1 MKYFAFIL
9 SIMVAISAYASEK
22 IHDRF
27 PDADS
32 DKPWHINAEKITYDE
47 KADIYIASGNV
58 SITKNDIKI
67 SADFVRFN
75 YKTMKVDASG
85 HVLLTSKEEFLTGS
99 SLEFDLETKTGIIY
113 NGTIFLKENH
123 FYIRGDLIKKV
134 GEHTY
139 TADKASISTC
149 DGDKPAWKITGRNLK
164 ITIEGYGFVKHA
176 AFWIKDIPVMYMPY
190 MVFPVKLKRQT
201 GLLPPQMS
209 YSDRNGVEYIQPFF
223 WAINKSSDATFYE
236 HHLQHRGDKVGL
248 EYRYILSKNSKGT
261 LMYDYLNDRKIDDG
275 TGSSSEDWGYEDDN
289 VLRPNSDRYWFR
301 MKYDQ
306 EMPLGFS
313 AKLDLD
319 IVSDQDYLHEFRDG
333 YTGFDETDEYFYKNF
348 GRELDDYNDS
358 TRVNRLNL
366 NKSWFNYS
374 MNIETRWYDNVIIRR
389 QEELDTTLQKLPFVE
404 FDGPKQRF
412 LGTPFYFDLDT
423 EYTHFYRKDGTTDQY
438 ITSCHRTDVYPRFYL
453 PLRFKNYFT
462 LEPSYGIRTTAW
474 HVDEYEITPTE
485 NDRTQNRTIYDT
497 RLDLSTEIY
506 KIFDI
511 DGKNV
516 DRIKHAVRP
525 QIVHDYIP
533 EKIQDQYP
541 SFDSIDRIDK
551 KNLVTY
557 SITNTFTSKL
567 KEYIKKT
574 DGHNEDNNE
583 LYSFKYHQFM
593 RFKLEQ
599 SYDINKANETDPQ
612 PFSPIKGT
620 LELVPLRYFSMDAD
634 AEWSQYEDEIV
645 SHNVAATLFDKRG
658 DKLFVE
664 HRYERDSSESVQDG
678 KESIYTHL
686 FLKISDNLSTYGEY
700 ERNIYDKE
708 NMKKGV
714 GFLYESQC
722 WSIEVIYTDEAEEQK
737 YLFMV
742 NLYGFG
748 QLYTGVTTRE

>member
-1 MKYFAFIL
+1 
-9 SIMVAISAYASEK
+9 MVAVSAYASEK
-22 IHDRF
+22 IYDQF
-27 PDADS
+27 SDADS

-75 YKTMKVDASG
+75 YKIMKVDASG
-85 HVLLTSKEEFLTGS
+85 HVFLTSKEDFLTGS
-99 SLEFDLETKTGIIY
+99 SLEFDLETKTGTIY

-123 FYIRGDLIKKV
+123 FYIRGNLIKKV
-134 GEHTY
+134 GEYTY
-139 TADKASISTC
+139 TADKASISSC
-149 DGDKPAWKITGRNLK
+149 DGDKPAWKITGKNLK
-164 ITIEGYGFVKHA
+164 ITIEGYGFIKHA

-190 MVFPVKLKRQT
+190 MAFPVKLKRQT
-201 GLLPPQMS
+201 GLLSPQYA
-209 YSDRNGVEYIQPFF
+209 YSSRNGIEYIQPFF

-236 HHLQHRGDKVGL
+236 HYIQSRGDKVGL
-248 EYRYILSKNSKGT
+248 EYRYILSEKSKGT
-261 LMYDYLNDRKIDDG
+261 LMYDYLNDSKIDDG
-275 TGSSSEDWGYEDDN
+275 TGSSSEDWGYGDDN
-289 VLRPNSDRYWFR
+289 ILRPNSDRYWFR
-301 MKYDQ
+301 MKLNQ
-306 EMPLGFS
+306 EMPLDFS

-333 YTGFDETDEYFYKNF
+333 YTGFNETGEYFYTNF
-348 GRELDDYNDS
+348 GRDLDEYNDS

-423 EYTHFYRKDGTTDQY
+423 EYTHFSRKDGEEDNTPSENS
-438 ITSCHRTDVYPRFYL
+438 TSCHRVDAHPRFYL

-462 LEPSYGIRTTAW
+462 FEPSYGIRATAW
-474 HVDEYEITPTE
+474 NIDEYESTPTE
-485 NDRTQNRTIYDT
+485 SDRTQNRMIYDT
-497 RLDLSTEIY
+497 KLDLSTEIY

-516 DRIKHAVRP
+516 DRIKHSVRP
-525 QIVHDYIP
+525 QIVHTYIP

-541 SFDSIDRIDK
+541 FFDSVDRINK
-551 KNLVTY
+551 NNLVTY

-599 SYDINKANETDPQ
+599 SYDINEANETDPQ
-612 PFSPIKGT
+612 PFLPIKGT

-634 AEWSQYEDEIV
+634 AEWSQYENEIV

-664 HRYERDSSESVQDG
+664 HRYKRDSSESVQDG
-678 KESIYTHL
+678 NESIYTHL
-686 FLKISDNLSTYGEY
+686 FLKISDRLSTYGEY

-722 WSIEVIYTDEAEEQK
+722 WSIEVVYTDEAEEQK

-748 QLYTGVTTRE
+748 GFHTGVTTRE